1 MPIPRKP
8 RENTQAD
15 ISTCSLMLRYL
26 QNRRAWK
33 PQLVSSVPQALGVG
47 VGGGGG
53 VLISADKRE
62 AKSPTLHI
70 LNT

>member
-47 VGGGGG
+47 V
-53 VLISADKRE
+53 LISADKRE

>member
-1 MPIPRKP
+1 MPIPRKL

-15 ISTCSLMLRYL
+15 ISTCSLMLHYL

-47 VGGGGG
+47 VG
-53 VLISADKRE
+53 VLRSADKRE